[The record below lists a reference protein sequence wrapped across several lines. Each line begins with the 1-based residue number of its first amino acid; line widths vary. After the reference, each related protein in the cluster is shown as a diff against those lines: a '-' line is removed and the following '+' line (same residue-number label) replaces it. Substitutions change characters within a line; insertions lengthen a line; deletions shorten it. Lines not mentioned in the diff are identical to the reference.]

1 MIQCLAGKHFLLPE
15 APLVKVVRPSR
26 KDPNLPDVG
35 EGVSGPLTD
44 PEKPHRLSLC
54 CEHTN
59 VKTQLSRI
67 LGVLQQYR
75 QTCADIN
82 KQDVAPAAKERGAK
96 FSSGKKTICALENPL
111 VQ

>member
-15 APLVKVVRPSR
+15 ARLVKVVRPSR

-35 EGVSGPLTD
+35 GSGPLTD
-44 PEKPHRLSLC
+44 PEKPHRLSVC
-54 CEHTN
+54 CERTN

-67 LGVLQQYR
+67 LGVLHQYR

-82 KQDVAPAAKERGAK
+82 KQDVAPRRD
-96 FSSGKKTICALENPL
+96 
-111 VQ
+111 VQSLAVEKRQSVH